1 MRYWTEAEK
10 VCFVV
15 TLTLSGAGV
24 FAVLLR
30 VGGDGSVWWYAA
42 PFAIPTV
49 VTVVVAFRNRRLA
62 RAILVGGLIG
72 AGVVLVGMFA
82 LFAMMMTS

>member
-24 FAVLLR
+24 
-30 VGGDGSVWWYAA
+30 
-42 PFAIPTV
+42 
-49 VTVVVAFRNRRLA
+49 
-62 RAILVGGLIG
+62 
-72 AGVVLVGMFA
+72 VLVGMFA
-82 LFAMMMTS
+82 VFAMMMTS